1 MDRKRIVITVLVL
14 WGAAL
19 QGLRAQEAME
29 RQEADN
35 PSSATGWYV
44 GLEGGMPFGI
54 STFSSF
60 GADKTRIGYAIGIYG
75 GYRLNPV
82 LSAELSM
89 KWGKTALS
97 ARECCAASGYWL
109 GADGTRYYA
118 PVADI
123 MLR

>member
-29 RQEADN
+29 CQEADN